1 MHVYRS
7 LLRMY
12 VGLFHACT
20 RYADLDLLWH
30 AQSRLC
36 LLLYHTVYDTFYY
49 IAPALVRVREAAH

>member
-1 MHVYRS
+1 
-7 LLRMY
+7 MY
-12 VGLFHACT
+12 AGLFHACT

-36 LLLYHTVYDTFYY
+36 LLLDHTVYDTFYY